1 MHIAGKGI
9 WHHTKTFAME
19 QEILMELYSMSSS
32 LLRKISA
39 GALMHIV
46 NIIIYGKLQT
56 SVRIQM
62 NCIYESIS
70 TFSTLI
76 FTSTWTATWIMNS
89 CRYKRH
95 EKSWLHNFLHQTKCW
110 HTDWLMGTAITKSSM
125 GSYKI
130 NSILLKQN

>member
-46 NIIIYGKLQT
+46 NIIIYGKLQIFCQNT
-56 SVRIQM
+56 NKMHLWVHIYFQYFDFYINM
-62 NCIYESIS
+62 NCHMNHELWIAAGIRGMKKVGCITSCI
-70 TFSTLI
+70 TLNVD
-76 FTSTWTATWIMNS
+76 T
-89 CRYKRH
+89 
-95 EKSWLHNFLHQTKCW
+95 Q
-110 HTDWLMGTAITKSSM
+110 TDWWAQQ
-125 GSYKI
+125 
-130 NSILLKQN
+130 LLKAPWDPIKSIQFC

>member
-56 SVRIQM
+56 SVRIQIK
-62 NCIYESIS
+62 CIYESIS

-76 FTSTWTATWIMNS
+76 FTSTWIMNS
-89 CRYKRH
+89 CRYKMH
-95 EKSWLHNFLHQTKCW
+95 EKSWPHNFLHQTKCW

-130 NSILLKQN
+130 NSILLNQN